1 MTEIINPV
9 EEFTEAYI
17 KSINQGWSKGTDD
30 NVITLVTGN
39 LRTFSHKLAEF
50 IESQNSIPLDV
61 VWYGPHPCQ
70 MCDID
75 GKKGT
80 MIVKAG
86 NGADDSLEF
95 NFVHDSQYPNHKW
108 IRHAHIAQVQD

>member
-1 MTEIINPV
+1 MKKIDTTKMSSEAMRDILVFEKLDEIVDKLNSL
-9 EEFTEAYI
+9 E
-17 KSINQGWSKGTDD
+17 K
-30 NVITLVTGN
+30 TGDEN
-39 LRTFSHKLAEF
+39 
-50 IESQNSIPLDV
+50 I

-70 MCDID
+70 ECDPD

-86 NGADDSLEF
+86 NGADKSLEF

-108 IRHAHIAQVQD
+108 IRHAHLA